1 MHFPSH
7 PPLMP
12 NRLRSSARQRIA
24 GVSVILSVAF
34 ACACSCWPGSNGRTA
49 VALNALNLTLFVCYA
64 VGQSDRRFAML
75 ILSAGVFGL
84 TELAADYL
92 CVRHTDTLDYSI
104 AGSAMILES
113 PWWMPLSWGVVAVQV
128 GIVGDAV
135 IAGYGKLR
143 GTLATASFGAL
154 LIPFYEEMAW
164 GADWWRYRDC
174 LMLSH
179 TPIYI
184 IVAELVI
191 AGSLSL
197 WGWAVLRTDSP
208 VVALGLGAAA
218 GVVTIVGGVIGW
230 GTIEFLLRGVRPLP

>member
-1 MHFPSH
+1 M
-7 PPLMP
+7 
-12 NRLRSSARQRIA
+12 
-24 GVSVILSVAF
+24 V
-34 ACACSCWPGSNGRTA
+34 
-49 VALNALNLTLFVCYA
+49 
-64 VGQSDRRFAML
+64 

-92 CVRHTDTLDYSI
+92 CVRHTGTLDYSI

-143 GTLATASFGAL
+143 GTLATALFGAL

-191 AGSLSL
+191 AGSRAW
-197 WGWAVLRTDSP
+197 WGRAVLRTDSP
-208 VVALGLGAAA
+208 AVALALGAAA
-218 GVVTIVGGVIGW
+218 GVATIGGGVIGW
-230 GTIEFLLRGVRPLP
+230 GTIEFLFRGVRLLP